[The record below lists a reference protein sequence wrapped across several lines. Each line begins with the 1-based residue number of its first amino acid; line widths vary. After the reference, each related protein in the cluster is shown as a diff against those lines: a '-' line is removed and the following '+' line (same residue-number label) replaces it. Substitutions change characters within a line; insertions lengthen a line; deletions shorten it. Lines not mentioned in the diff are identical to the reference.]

1 MKIFTFIRRQMVALV
16 VLCCFVF
23 FGSQPAPGQTPK
35 FDPASNNPP
44 PVGAILDLNGTPVPG
59 GGNNTYQQYSVNF
72 TASITNTAITIA
84 FREDPAF
91 ISFSKASV
99 TDVTTPSG
107 ELLVNGDFSQ
117 GTYNNNN
124 NPLTPIGWTFANEF
138 GAAASGR
145 VLSGCGVGATGA
157 YGVGNCWFDGA
168 VLAYD
173 AISQTITT
181 IVGHTYHIS
190 FWVADDSG
198 CNCNFSDLSGPGVN
212 GINVTVYAQAGLPT
226 RAGTTSGALL
236 TINGTVNSG
245 TSSMPVNVTLS
256 DKDIHSGSF
265 HTVMPGTG
273 EDNCTV
279 LDEISS
285 DANVLQAGAPTGCDP
300 GDPFEGSLTDGHAS
314 LTAPQGS
321 AVSYNFGVT
330 THYQCVLIG
339 GACSTLPADARIN
352 TKRTITSGDTG
363 FMTVFGSSL
372 SSFTGTITLAAKSPV
387 CGSVSDSFT
396 GTLPADPAANVVFA
410 LAQDS
415 SGCGGFTSS
424 QVQTATVT
432 TDGTTATTAVFNNNA
447 NQLVQHDLIFPSSV
461 TFPISNPQLQVTN
474 ILISNSTGWPPYV
487 IGTPFATSKLF
498 VHDGDN
504 ATGGG
509 SDIGSMYEDQCF
521 NSSNA
526 PSEPNCPI
534 PNPGSQITSR
544 DTFDISNKPP
554 IPLGTTVA
562 FIHYYPNTIPSI
574 TTWSPSSTSPNPV
587 CTNVTSSSPGF
598 ACDLM
603 DILVNLSGDQTSILG
618 RDGRKGTFA
627 GAHNVPMAL
636 STVSVNG
643 TQVNT
648 PGAQTNQSST
658 LWFMS
663 PLRLN
668 FVVNPACPPGSPTC
682 PPAPSASNNFY
693 TPAPVAGETYD
704 VTNLTGGSV
713 VGTTQAQPTP
723 STLSAQQVT
732 FPGANN
738 QVALADGQYFL
749 QFGAV
754 DTVGIKEQNI
764 QFIPGT
770 PPMCPD
776 GSPVAAGGFCY
787 STSPFQAQLNV
798 DTTKPMVTGLTLST
812 TMPTPG
818 QIVTANYMCNDQFKN
833 NVASGIASCGT
844 HTGLGGV
851 LNTGTLNNTFPAAA
865 VKGPQSYSVTATD
878 VAGNNSDPTSA
889 NYTVVVPDANGDG
902 VVNCLDMAIVKASF
916 GKRIT
921 QAGFDPRADVN
932 GDGVVNVLDLAIVAR
947 NIPAGTKCP

>member
-1 MKIFTFIRRQMVALV
+1 MMTKAMLLAGALA
-16 VLCCFVF
+16 LAI
-23 FGSQPAPGQTPK
+23 STPAQTPK

-72 TASITNTAITIA
+72 TASITNTAITFA
-84 FREDPAF
+84 FREDPSF
-91 ISFSKASV
+91 LSFSKASV
-99 TDVTTPSG
+99 TDVTTPGG

-117 GTYNNNN
+117 GPAGTN
-124 NPLTPIGWTFANEF
+124 TPIGWTYANEF
-138 GAAASGR
+138 GATASGVVR
-145 VLSGCGVGATGA
+145 SGCGVGPTGA

-190 FWVADDSG
+190 FWLADESRCG
-198 CNCNFSDLSGPGVN
+198 CNFSDLSGPGVD
-212 GINVTVYAQAGLPT
+212 GINVTAYAQAGLPT

-236 TINGTVNSG
+236 AINGTVNSG
-245 TSSMPVNVTLS
+245 TASMPVNLTIS

-285 DANVLQAGAPTGCDP
+285 DAYVLQAGAPTGCDP
-300 GDPFEGSLTDGHAS
+300 GDSFEGSLTDGHAS

-339 GACSTLPADARIN
+339 GACSTLPTDARTN
-352 TKRTITSGDTG
+352 TKHTITSGDTG

-415 SGCGGFTSS
+415 SGCGGFTQS
-424 QVQTATVT
+424 QVQTTTVT
-432 TDGTTATTAVFNNNA
+432 TDGTTATTAVFNNNT
-447 NQLVQHDLIFPSSV
+447 NQLVQHDLIFPSNV

-474 ILISNSTGWPPYV
+474 ILLSNSTGWPPQT
-487 IGTPFATSKLF
+487 IGTPFSTSKLF
-498 VHDGDN
+498 VHNGDN
-504 ATGGG
+504 AIGGG
-509 SDIGSMYEDQCF
+509 SDIGSLYEDQCF
-521 NSSNA
+521 NSSSA

-544 DTFDISNKPP
+544 DTFDISNKPS

-587 CTNVTSSSPGF
+587 CTNVTTSSPGF

-603 DILVNLSGDQTSILG
+603 DILVNLFGDQTRIVG
-618 RDGRKGTFA
+618 KDGRKGAFA
-627 GAHNVPMAL
+627 SVHNVPMAL

-648 PGAQTNQSST
+648 PGAQTNQSAN
-658 LWFMS
+658 LWFKS
-663 PLRLN
+663 PVSLN

-682 PPAPSASNNFY
+682 PPTPSAANNFY
-693 TPAPVAGETYD
+693 TPAPVAGEAYD

-723 STLSAQQVT
+723 STLSVHQVT
-732 FPGANN
+732 FPDANN

-764 QFIPGT
+764 QLTTPTGT
-770 PPMCPD
+770 CPNPEVPS
-776 GSPVAAGGFCY
+776 SPFSAPCY

-798 DTTKPMVTGLTLST
+798 DSTHPMVTGLTLSP
-812 TMPTPG
+812 TMATPG
-818 QIVTANYMCNDQFKN
+818 QLVTASYTCSDPPTNG
-833 NVASGIASCGT
+833 VASGIASCGT

-878 VAGNNSDPTSA
+878 LAGNNSAPSIA

-902 VVNCLDMAIVKASF
+902 VVNCLDIAIVKASY
-916 GKRIT
+916 GKT
-921 QAGFDPRADVN
+921 SVQPGFDPRADVN
-932 GDGVVNVLDLAIVAR
+932 GDNVVNALDLYVVSR
-947 NIPAGTKCP
+947 HLPAGMACH